1 MENQEQKSNSDQPDV
16 SGSLQSI
23 PMDILEDLKQMANN
37 YIVCNQSYVIPKSVL
52 DMYIE
57 YLDGQRQ

>member
-1 MENQEQKSNSDQPDV
+1 METKEQKSNIDQPVV
-16 SGSLQSI
+16 SGSLQPI
-23 PMDILEDLKQMANN
+23 PTDILEDLKQMSNN

-57 YLDGQRQ
+57 YLEGQRQ